1 MTFTQRKVGQFHSEK
16 EAKRCGS
23 PHKVRV
29 MYEIKETMRRFI
41 VNERALRDS
50 HTKLSGTV
58 PMENLRTCVAVHTWK

>member
-1 MTFTQRKVGQFHSEK
+1 
-16 EAKRCGS
+16 
-23 PHKVRV
+23 
-29 MYEIKETMRRFI
+29 MRRFI